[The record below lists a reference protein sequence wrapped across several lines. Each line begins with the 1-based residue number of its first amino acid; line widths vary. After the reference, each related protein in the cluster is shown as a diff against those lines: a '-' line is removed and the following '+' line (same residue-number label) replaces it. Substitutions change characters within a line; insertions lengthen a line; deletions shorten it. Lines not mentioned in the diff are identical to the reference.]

1 MPRRFHSKARLSNS
15 RSRYASPDKERTVHR
30 LDGRYQWCT
39 EESLPDVSSVSV
51 LSSSVLHDDL
61 DRQVGSDKRS
71 VRRRRVEIEEDF
83 TVRIPTSTFQ
93 ALERF
98 LFHGIPTG
106 GFLRA
111 VMENDLRGSFE
122 RADEENRANLFAT
135 LCFLVNAM
143 PSIT

>member
-1 MPRRFHSKARLSNS
+1 M
-15 RSRYASPDKERTVHR
+15 
-30 LDGRYQWCT
+30 
-39 EESLPDVSSVSV
+39 
-51 LSSSVLHDDL
+51 
-61 DRQVGSDKRS
+61 
-71 VRRRRVEIEEDF
+71 
-83 TVRIPTSTFQ
+83 RIPTSTFQ

-122 RADEENRANLFAT
+122 RADEENRANPFAT

-143 PSIT
+143 PSITWGSAENIDAWLSGESHVLHDNAWWNDDEEQRWREMFDRYEFMNW